1 MIRSV
6 LGVGADP
13 EECSWKEWSGL
24 AGWLKLLSGMMT
36 MMLYPDVKV
45 IAWEISEKGQKCHKQ
60 TLRENKQGKIFA
72 KENAT
77 GREGETE
84 MIFSVFGGSLISFVM
99 WNPSFNLPLSLSD
112 QNSENK
118 NFTQILRK
126 IPVGNR
132 HLNEIWR
139 EVQFQWT
146 NKTRHV
152 YTPIV
157 TKLQLEIL
165 LKSHWNSK
173 MCLASF
179 WLNHIK
185 SRSVARCMLRR
196 WSSGAANQRQPAMAV
211 LTVSSTFWV

>member
-1 MIRSV
+1 MKNYKKRKDKIDILNSRHGDDTFSIGCWDRPWRMFMKRMV
-6 LGVGADP
+6 RAGRMVEITVRDDDHDVIPWCESGCLGDT
-13 EECSWKEWSGL
+13 WKRR
-24 AGWLKLLSGMMT
+24 
-36 MMLYPDVKV
+36 KV
-45 IAWEISEKGQKCHKQ
+45 SQANIERKQ
-60 TLRENKQGKIFA
+60 TGKDLC
-72 KENAT
+72 KRKCNWQ
-77 GREGETE
+77 RRRETE

-99 WNPSFNLPLSLSD
+99 WNSSFNLPPSLSD

-165 LKSHWNSK
+165 LMIHWK
-173 MCLASF
+173 CAWRTMVYTGF
-179 WLNHIK
+179 GWII
-185 SRSVARCMLRR
+185 
-196 WSSGAANQRQPAMAV
+196 
-211 LTVSSTFWV
+211 